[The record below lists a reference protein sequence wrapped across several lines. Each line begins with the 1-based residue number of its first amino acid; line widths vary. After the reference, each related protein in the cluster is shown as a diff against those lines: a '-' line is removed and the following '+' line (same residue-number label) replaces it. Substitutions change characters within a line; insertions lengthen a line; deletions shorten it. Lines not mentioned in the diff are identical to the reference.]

1 MVGFVSIS
9 IIFVISF
16 SDYINNEIFW
26 FKIVREWVFEFFIV
40 VFCCKIKNRNINLV
54 MYIFVFC
61 FIVKSNN
68 EGFEN
73 LFFDGFELESFIVYV
88 IVRVYDRSGVY
99 VNGFC

>member
-1 MVGFVSIS
+1 
-9 IIFVISF
+9 
-16 SDYINNEIFW
+16 
-26 FKIVREWVFEFFIV
+26 
-40 VFCCKIKNRNINLV
+40 